1 MRDKLAKL
9 ISFEFKKNFFYSKNW
24 LSSLMFLLVNMAII
38 PLTIT
43 PSVELLHQLFLPS
56 IMTSMLLGVVLISN
70 HVFDEDAADGT
81 LDQYQIF
88 GVPVY
93 IIYLSKVVSL
103 TVEFILLIS
112 IALLCSSLFYMI
124 EFSLIF
130 KIWIAI
136 IFAIPLLMSVSVF
149 GAMLTI
155 NLKKNAA
162 IAILLT
168 FPLLISVLI
177 MISLAVNQ
185 ILITGILM
193 TASAYIEIN
202 LGITILSIPILCMLT
217 KYLR

>member
-1 MRDKLAKL
+1 
-9 ISFEFKKNFFYSKNW
+9 
-24 LSSLMFLLVNMAII
+24 
-38 PLTIT
+38 
-43 PSVELLHQLFLPS
+43 
-56 IMTSMLLGVVLISN
+56 
-70 HVFDEDAADGT
+70 
-81 LDQYQIF
+81 
-88 GVPVY
+88 
-93 IIYLSKVVSL
+93 
-103 TVEFILLIS
+103 
-112 IALLCSSLFYMI
+112 MI